1 MTAASRPVQAPAKAA
16 APRVTVDELDGYDAL
31 IDTRSPAEY
40 AEDHIP
46 GALNLPV
53 LDDAQRAR
61 VGTIYT
67 QESPFVARKLG
78 AALVARNIARHLE
91 ESLAGHPKHWKPLVY
106 CWRGGQRSG
115 AMTLVLTQ
123 IGWGARQLEGGY
135 QAFRRRVI
143 ADLAVLPARYRFLVL
158 HGPTGSGKTALLE
171 ALQEA
176 GGQVLDLE
184 GLARHRGSVLGGT
197 AAAIQDAPG
206 PSAATAQPGQKAFE
220 TGIWNTLRRF
230 DPALPVYVESESRRI
245 GRLSIP
251 AELFDRLVDSPCLR
265 IVAPM
270 AARVAHLLERYDDI
284 YRHPEELS
292 RRMEYFVPLHGRK
305 TVAQW
310 REWIAQ
316 QRWDALAQ
324 AMVSTHYDPAY
335 RRGGDA
341 LYRRAGEAQV
351 LELGCLDRDA
361 IIRAAHAIL
370 QSGGTGTAGTG
381 NA

>member
-1 MTAASRPVQAPAKAA
+1 MTAGKSTAKASA
-16 APRVTVDELDGYDAL
+16 KPPAIRATVDDLADFEAL
-31 IDTRSPAEY
+31 IDTRSPAEF

-46 GALNLPV
+46 GAINLPV
-53 LDDAQRAR
+53 LDDEERAR
-61 VGTIYT
+61 VGIIYT
-67 QESPFVARKLG
+67 QESPFAARKLG

-143 ADLAVLPARYRFLVL
+143 ADLGVLPARYRFLVL

-176 GGQVLDLE
+176 GGQVLNLE
-184 GLARHRGSVLGGT
+184 GLARHRGSVLGGS
-197 AAAIQDAPG
+197 AAALQGDAG
-206 PSAATAQPGQKAFE
+206 ENVADAQPGQKAFE
-220 TGIWNTLRRF
+220 TRTWDALRSF
-230 DPALPVYVESESRRI
+230 DPARTVYVESESRRI

-251 AELFDRLVDSPCLR
+251 ADLFETLVGSACLR
-265 IVAPM
+265 IVAPLP
-270 AARVAHLLERYDDI
+270 ARVAHLLERYDDI
-284 YRHPEELS
+284 YRHPEVLA
-292 RRMEYFVPLHGRK
+292 RRMDYFVPLHGRK
-305 TVAQW
+305 IVAQW

-316 QRWDALAQ
+316 ERWGELAQ

-341 LYRRAGEAQV
+341 LYRRACEAQV
-351 LELGCLDRDA
+351 LALGSLDRDA

-370 QSGGTGTAGTG
+370 QSSGTG

>member
-1 MTAASRPVQAPAKAA
+1 VTAARKAA
-16 APRVTVDELDGYDAL
+16 RSSAPRAARRAGVDELASFDAL
-31 IDTRSPAEY
+31 IDTRSPAEF

-46 GALNLPV
+46 GARNLPV
-53 LDDAQRAR
+53 LDNEQRAR
-61 VGTIYT
+61 VGTVYI
-67 QESPFVARKLG
+67 QESPFAARKLG
-78 AALVARNIARHLE
+78 AALVARNIARHLD
-91 ESLAGHPKHWKPLVY
+91 ESLANEPKSWKPLVY

-143 ADLAVLPARYRFLVL
+143 ADLEVLPARFRFEVL

-171 ALQEA
+171 ALQA
-176 GGQVLDLE
+176 QGGQVLDLE
-184 GLARHRGSVLGGT
+184 RLARHRGSVLGGSS
-197 AAAIQDAPG
+197 AVLPEDGADAG
-206 PSAATAQPGQKAFE
+206 QAQPGQKAFE
-220 TGIWNTLRRF
+220 TGIWEALRHF
-230 DPALPVYVESESRRI
+230 DAARPVYVESESRRI

-251 AELFDRLVDSPCLR
+251 VALFDALVDSPCRR
-265 IVAPM
+265 IAAPL
-270 AARVAHLLERYDDI
+270 AARVDHLLERYDDI
-284 YRHPEELS
+284 YRNPQELA
-292 RRMEYFVPLHGRK
+292 RRLDYFVPLHGHK

-310 REWIAQ
+310 REWLAQ
-316 QRWDALAQ
+316 ARWADLAQ
-324 AMVSTHYDPAY
+324 AMVVSHYDPAY

-351 LELGCLDRDA
+351 LEMASLDRDA

-370 QSGGTGTAGTG
+370 QSSGTG